1 MHRLDAETH
10 ARVQALIRSRFDGC
24 TILMVAHRLDSL
36 LNVDRV
42 VVLDGGRI
50 VEDGC
55 PMTLLA
61 EKTSF
66 FAKQFCGEPRDL

>member
-1 MHRLDAETH
+1 
-10 ARVQALIRSRFDGC
+10 
-24 TILMVAHRLDSL
+24 MVAHRLDSL